1 MGKPF
6 NHCIS
11 FWVPHSAHKELI
23 IILRRTRLSDNT
35 LCQAVMK
42 WGPQYPLLRAQWSE
56 MPPLQQII
64 IFLVRS
70 VMGSA
75 GSEGVMWSNISSPS
89 LSLSSS
95 PVSTMFYDLS
105 PLWFDSFSS
114 MTEQN
119 LKPSSNNTG
128 QIPKITFLTF
138 SFSTIPSKKSSR
150 PYRLLS

>member
-56 MPPLQQII
+56 MPPTNNY
-64 IFLVRS
+64 IF
-70 VMGSA
+70 
-75 GSEGVMWSNISSPS
+75 SEERDGVSRVGGCDVIKHLLSPS

-138 SFSTIPSKKSSR
+138 SFSTIQSKKSSR

>member
-75 GSEGVMWSNISSPS
+75 GSEGVMWSNISSLP
-89 LSLSSS
+89 LSHFLA
-95 PVSTMFYDLS
+95 LQS
-105 PLWFDSFSS
+105 PLCF
-114 MTEQN
+114 MIC
-119 LKPSSNNTG
+119 L
-128 QIPKITFLTF
+128 LC
-138 SFSTIPSKKSSR
+138 
-150 PYRLLS
+150 LLSDLIHSPPWQNKISNPPATTPGKYQK